1 MTNGQPLLQQLITYR
16 PFGDTA
22 AAGDPSH
29 FFLDAD
35 VALFCVL
42 VLTYLAASG
51 NLLIAGLLF
60 VEVPSLRLALLDKIQ
75 DNLKPFLLLIW
86 PKAGL

>member
-22 AAGDPSH
+22 AGDPSH

-35 VALFCVL
+35 VALFSVL

-60 VEVPSLRLALLDKIQ
+60 VEVSPPGQ
-75 DNLKPFLLLIW
+75 DPR
-86 PKAGL
+86 